1 MSRSLPSLRV
11 DAPDGA
17 RAVALILHG
26 GADTGNG
33 PVRPWSVAALR
44 MLPFAGAIRR
54 RSGDAVAV
62 ALLRYRVRG
71 WNGAA
76 ESPVG
81 DAEWALDQLAERF
94 PGLPV
99 GLVGHSMGG
108 RTALRVGGHP
118 SVSSVVAL
126 APWIPESEP
135 SRQLAGRR
143 VLLVHGTA
151 DRITSAR
158 ASESFTAR
166 LTGAGVDATYVPLG
180 GARHAMLRPARQWHG
195 IAADFVHESLL
206 GEVHARRGLTPLTG
220 PDPF

>member
-1 MSRSLPSLRV
+1 MAGYGARVSPSSPALRV
-11 DAPDGA
+11 DATERA

-26 GADTGNG
+26 GSDRSNA

-54 RSGDAVAV
+54 RSGGEVAV

-71 WNGAA
+71 WNGAS
-76 ESPVG
+76 ESPLG
-81 DAEWALDQLAERF
+81 DAQWALDQLSERF

-99 GLVGHSMGG
+99 GIVGHSMGG

-118 SVSSVVAL
+118 AVSSVVAL

-135 SRQLAGRR
+135 SRQLEGRR

-151 DRITSAR
+151 DRITSPNATE
-158 ASESFTAR
+158 AYADR
-166 LTGAGVDATYVPLG
+166 LTNAGVPATFVPLP
-180 GARHAMLRPARQWHG
+180 GARHAMLRPAARWHRL
-195 IAADFVHESLL
+195 AADFMHESLL
-206 GEVHARRGLTPLTG
+206 GEVHA
-220 PDPF
+220 